1 MSPDVFSPQAKKWGF
16 QISLQERLFYDYNK
30 RRQDGSKLDPNLVLL
45 AENYRSN
52 ARLLQFSSDMFY
64 EGGLSSGR
72 DQPLHPQFGPLVF
85 YAALGKE
92 EIEGNNASYRN
103 LAEVNEIVKRV
114 KELSDCWPEEW
125 GTRDLRQIGVVSSYR
140 YQVWPVITHVIAIL
154 IFWFWRIN
162 TW

>member
-30 RRQDGSKLDPNLVLL
+30 RRHDGSKLDPNLVLL

-64 EGGLSSGR
+64 GSGLSSGR
-72 DQPLHPQFGPLVF
+72 DQPLHPLFGPLVF
-85 YAALGKE
+85 YAALGRE
-92 EIEGNNASYRN
+92 EIEENNASYRN

-114 KELSDCWPEEW
+114 KELCDCWPEEW
-125 GTRDLRQIGVVSSYR
+125 GKRDLRQIGVVSSYR
-140 YQVWPVITHVIAIL
+140 YQVWLVPTHVITIS
-154 IFWFWRIN
+154 
-162 TW
+162 